1 MSDHADAA
9 VKYYKENRE
18 PFLNKM
24 AAILEIPSIS
34 TDSTLRAEVVR
45 AAEWLADYLRNVG
58 AGHVTLYPT
67 SLGHPIVYGDYLQAG
82 PDAPTVLLYGHYD
95 VQPADPLDKWT
106 SPPFDPTTR
115 GDFLYARGT
124 SDMKGQVMASLFAIE
139 AVRQTSGLPVNIK
152 FLLEGQ
158 EEIGSRELESFIKAH
173 QDLLSCDFSLNPDAG
188 MLGADLP
195 TLTYA
200 LRGLMDCELRFFGP
214 TIDQHSGLYGGAI
227 HNPAQAL
234 CEALAGMHD
243 VNGRVTLPGFYDSVR
258 PISAEER
265 GGACTAADG

>member
-1 MSDHADAA
+1 
-9 VKYYKENRE
+9 
-18 PFLNKM
+18 
-24 AAILEIPSIS
+24 
-34 TDSTLRAEVVR
+34 
-45 AAEWLADYLRNVG
+45 
-58 AGHVTLYPT
+58 
-67 SLGHPIVYGDYLQAG
+67 
-82 PDAPTVLLYGHYD
+82 
-95 VQPADPLDKWT
+95 
-106 SPPFDPTTR
+106 
-115 GDFLYARGT
+115 
-124 SDMKGQVMASLFAIE
+124 MASLFAIE

-152 FLLEGQ
+152 FLFEGQ
-158 EEIGSRELESFIKAH
+158 EEIGSRELESFIKDH

-234 CEALAGMHD
+234 CEVVAGMHD
-243 VNGRVTLPGFYDSVR
+243 ENGRVTLPGFYDSVR

-265 GGACTAADG
+265 AELSRLPMDDAYFRGPDRCRCALGRAGLSGSGKDRRAPHARDQWAALWVDGRRDEDRLTRDRDGQDFNPLGPGSTTKRSCSTAESLSGSTMSHRLFAGSWRSFPAIRRRFLTGIPRRSRP